1 MISSSLP
8 SSASTLSACGVA
20 VPRKQSIQSLGSP
33 RIKRGS
39 HRVKVTCPL
48 KLAPDA
54 TDFSCREGMPLTPH
68 RDPMSVSATH
78 YSGRAMM
85 PRNHGSR
92 WAMSKVPAS
101 NMSIIRAKTASGD

>member
-1 MISSSLP
+1 MGP
-8 SSASTLSACGVA
+8 
-20 VPRKQSIQSLGSP
+20 
-33 RIKRGS
+33 
-39 HRVKVTCPL
+39 HRVEVTVPL

-54 TDFSCREGMPLTPH
+54 TDFSRWEGIPLTSH
-68 RDPMSVSATH
+68 RDPMSVSATR

-101 NMSIIRAKTASGD
+101 NMSIIRANTASGD